1 MMGAGKKLIQ
11 TMDSLEKKSPD
22 TDFDLKQKELVKI
35 LQKEITAK
43 EKGISRKDK
52 EIRRL
57 RLDSFSDKSQLIQS
71 LCTKLDKLLR
81 KMRKLVQ
88 KLKNLLRIVK
98 KFQDSKDSRKIR
110 KLMLHI
116 KEEEEICIAYV

>member
-71 LCTKLDKLLR
+71 LYTKLDKLLR

-98 KFQDSKDSRKIR
+98 KFQDSKDSCKIR

-116 KEEEEICIAYV
+116 KEEEEICIAYA

>member
-1 MMGAGKKLIQ
+1 MGAGKKLIQ